1 MQELEEDEGRGDVLS
16 GRAQGLEIRDRRLE
30 ELLGLFQCRWFR
42 GNKVVVNNLRVT
54 KKVRRGEDKEERV
67 HAGDSRHS

>member
-1 MQELEEDEGRGDVLS
+1 MQELEEDEGRRDVL
-16 GRAQGLEIRDRRLE
+16 GGGAQGLEIRDRRLE
-30 ELLGLFQCRWFR
+30 ELLGLFQCRRFR

-54 KKVRRGEDKEERV
+54 EKVRRGEDKQERV

>member
-1 MQELEEDEGRGDVLS
+1 MQELEEDEGRGDVLG

-42 GNKVVVNNLRVT
+42 GDKVVVNDL
-54 KKVRRGEDKEERV
+54 
-67 HAGDSRHS
+67 